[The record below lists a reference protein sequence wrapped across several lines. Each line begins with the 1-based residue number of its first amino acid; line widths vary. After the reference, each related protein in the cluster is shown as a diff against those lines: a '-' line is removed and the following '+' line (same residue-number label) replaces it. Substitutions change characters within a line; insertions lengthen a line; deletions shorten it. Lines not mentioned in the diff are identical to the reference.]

1 MLPDYNSFYKDITA
15 TLEKGLNPKLY
26 YHGYHHIMYVLDAAT
41 RIAAHSDLTEKE
53 LLLLKT
59 AVLLHDSGFLH
70 TYNEHE
76 VAGTEIANEMLPKYG
91 YSKNDLK
98 IINGMI
104 MATRIPQ
111 TPTNK
116 LEEIIADADLE
127 YLGTDNFD
135 EISEYLYNE
144 LIAFGFIKN
153 REEWNQI
160 QVRFMTAHKYFTD
173 YCKTVCEPHKQK
185 RLKELRKL
193 ID

>member
-1 MLPDYNSFYKDITA
+1 MLPDYDNFYKEIA
-15 TLEKGLNPKLY
+15 QKLSEGLDPKLY
-26 YHGYHHIMYVLDAAT
+26 YHGYHHVMYVMDAAI
-41 RIAAHSDLTEKE
+41 RIAAYEKITEKE

-59 AVLLHDSGFLH
+59 AVMLHDSGFLY

-76 VAGTEIANEMLPKYG
+76 VRGTEIASEMLPKYG
-91 YSKNDLK
+91 YSKADIK

-127 YLGTDNFD
+127 YLGTENFD
-135 EISEYLYNE
+135 EISEYLYKE
-144 LIAFGFIKN
+144 LLAYEFIRS

-160 QVRFMTAHKYFTD
+160 QVRFMTAHKYFTN
-173 YCKTVCEPHKQK
+173 YCNNFREPEKQI
-185 RLKELRKL
+185 LLVDLRKL